1 MSRFYFLRKQK
12 EAPFKTILTSFSNSG
27 HMAKLQDSQRA
38 LVLQGGGSLGAY
50 EAGAYRAIYERV
62 TKTDREKGIGDKP
75 FLNIVAGTS
84 IGAINAAIIVS
95 YVLENNT
102 WEGSSER
109 LDHFWEHLSKES
121 LLDQIPGFTAWWDY
135 LHNNLYPVI
144 ASGEAARRYYSSKQ
158 FSITGIPT
166 VFSPLVPHVDTR
178 FFDFQNIWYHFDSEP
193 LKRSLERFA
202 KFPIAT
208 NFDEGSSLP
217 QPRLI
222 LMSVDVAEGAAV
234 AFDSYETE
242 DGSRKSEYGRYI
254 TQDGKEVGHQHNIRY
269 NNGITSE
276 HVIAS
281 ASVPINYSYT
291 PLEVESYNNNNAIYE
306 KNIRYFWDGGIMSNT
321 PLTQLVKL
329 HRQYWLKV
337 KGLRDTVPKLEIG
350 IVNVHPVRQDTIPWD
365 HDGVINRNSDITY
378 SDRTQREQEALLLV
392 SDYVDLARELIKIA
406 KDRWAKDDVIN
417 NLLNGKTMNHGLA
430 MKPRKYSDILV
441 GQFEIGNV
449 VRINRKND
457 ENTISNKIFDFST
470 KTINHLRESGYSNTM
485 DLSDVEFS

>member
-1 MSRFYFLRKQK
+1 M
-12 EAPFKTILTSFSNSG
+12 G
-27 HMAKLQDSQRA
+27 KLQDSQRA

-50 EAGAYRAIYERV
+50 EAGVYQALFERV
-62 TKTDREKGIGDKP
+62 TKKDREKGIRDRP
-75 FLNIVAGTS
+75 LFDIIAGTS

-95 YVLENNT
+95 YVVENNT

-109 LDHFWEHLSKES
+109 LNEFWEYLSKES
-121 LLDQIPGFTAWWDY
+121 PLDRFPGFSAWWDY
-135 LHNNLYPVI
+135 LHSNVHPAI
-144 ASGEAARRYYSSKQ
+144 ASGEAARRYYSAKQ

-166 VFSPLVPHVDTR
+166 VFSPLVPLVDTKY
-178 FFDFQNIWYHFDSEP
+178 FDFQNIWFHFDSEP

-208 NFDEGSSLP
+208 TFDEKSSLS

-234 AFDSYETE
+234 AFDSYVTE
-242 DGSRKSEYGRYI
+242 DGTRKSEYGKYI
-254 TQDGKEVGHQHNIRY
+254 TQDGKEVGHQHIIRY
-269 NNGITSE
+269 TDGITSE

-291 PLEVESYNNNNAIYE
+291 PIEVESYNHNKANYE

-321 PLTQLVKL
+321 PLTQLVRL

-337 KGLRDTVPKLEIG
+337 KGLRNTVPKLEIG
-350 IVNVHPVRQDTIPWD
+350 IINVHPVKQDTIPWD
-365 HDGVINRNSDITY
+365 HDGVINRNADITY

-406 KDRWAKDDVIN
+406 KDHGAKEDVLN
-417 NLLNGKTMNHGLA
+417 NLLNSNTMNHGLS
-430 MKPRKYSDILV
+430 MIPRKYSDILV

-457 ENTISNKIFDFST
+457 ENTISNKIFDFSS
-470 KTINHLRESGYSNTM
+470 KTINQLRESGYNNSM